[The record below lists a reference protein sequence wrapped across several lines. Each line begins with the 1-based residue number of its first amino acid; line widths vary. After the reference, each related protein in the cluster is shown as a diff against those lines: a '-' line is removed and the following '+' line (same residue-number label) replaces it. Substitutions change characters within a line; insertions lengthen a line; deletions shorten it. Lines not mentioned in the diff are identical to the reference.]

1 MWNNISDCQSDNS
14 EDREEEDSTAEKF
27 LDEMDQLNSL
37 NEALQSFSSKNVKV
51 GL

>member
-1 MWNNISDCQSDNS
+1 MWNNISDLQSDIS
-14 EDREEEDSTAEKF
+14 EDRTADKF